1 MTVPFATADVART
14 ASVNGRSLAL
24 GSAAPH
30 DSLLDWLRSQGLTGA
45 KEGCAEGECG
55 ACAVLVARPRADGA
69 EGSQWVALNACLPP
83 AHAFAGQEIV
93 TAEGLGTPT
102 DLHPVQAAMAADGGS
117 QCGYCTPGFVC
128 SMAAEY
134 YRPGRGATPAEA
146 APDAQAGEHD
156 EHALSG
162 NLCRCTGYRPIL
174 EAMAAV
180 GSPADADPFVARGA
194 QPPPTAIAVDVQAAG
209 QRFVRPASLDEAL
222 VLLSEHPDA
231 VPVAGATD
239 LGVQVNLAFSR
250 PPLLVALDRLAELRT
265 LQVGDTEL
273 VLGAGLTLTEIEQRT
288 AGRIPLL
295 DLLWPQFASRLIRN
309 AATLGGNLGTASPI
323 GDSAPALLALDAVLV
338 LASSHGTREV
348 ALTDYFTGYRRTVRR
363 PDELIA
369 AVRIPVPAPGV
380 AAFHKIA
387 KRRLDDISGVAVA
400 FRLDLV
406 DGVVTGAGIGLG
418 GVAATPIRARAT
430 EAALVGR
437 PWSEQTAAEARAV
450 LATEG
455 TPMSDQRA
463 SAAYRA
469 AVLATALPRL
479 HHESTGG
486 RS

>member
-69 EGSQWVALNACLPP
+69 EGSQWVALNACLAP

-93 TAEGLGTPT
+93 TTEGLGTPT

-222 VLLSEHPDA
+222 ALLSEHPDA

-348 ALTDYFTGYRRTVRR
+348 ALTDYFTATAAPSAGPTNSSR
-363 PDELIA
+363 PSASPCPPRASQPSTRSPSA
-369 AVRIPVPAPGV
+369 ASTTSPGS
-380 AAFHKIA
+380 
-387 KRRLDDISGVAVA
+387 RSPSGSTSSTASS
-400 FRLDLV
+400 
-406 DGVVTGAGIGLG
+406 
-418 GVAATPIRARAT
+418 RARA
-430 EAALVGR
+430 
-437 PWSEQTAAEARAV
+437 S
-450 LATEG
+450 
-455 TPMSDQRA
+455 A
-463 SAAYRA
+463 SAAWPPRRSAHARPRPPSSA
-469 AVLATALPRL
+469 ARGTSGRRPRPA
-479 HHESTGG
+479 
-486 RS
+486 RSWPPRGPR